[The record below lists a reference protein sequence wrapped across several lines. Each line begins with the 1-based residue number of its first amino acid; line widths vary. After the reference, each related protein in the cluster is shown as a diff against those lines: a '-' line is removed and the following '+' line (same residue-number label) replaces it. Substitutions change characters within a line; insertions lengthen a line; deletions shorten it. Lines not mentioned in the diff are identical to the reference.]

1 MSKVH
6 LSLLFAVIL
15 WGWSFVATKVL
26 LQYLSPVEVM
36 GARLLLGVPPMI
48 VVPQES
54 APTFL

>member
-1 MSKVH
+1 
-6 LSLLFAVIL
+6 
-15 WGWSFVATKVL
+15 
-26 LQYLSPVEVM
+26 VEVM